1 MLSYVT
7 YKQPCP
13 DWLHTDMTNSYA
25 PSLRGLCECSNAPG
39 RMQCECMERGVTG
52 RVTGGGRR
60 EGWWQGQT
68 GHTQCVTLA
77 GIWREIN
84 ICDQVTI
91 LHSVVQNG
99 WVRFYFISDK
109 MGAKDLAQYLEEND
123 KLGQIELYRSG
134 VNKKQKHN
142 QYFTSKS

>member
-1 MLSYVT
+1 MNT
-7 YKQPCP
+7 P
-13 DWLHTDMTNSYA
+13 
-25 PSLRGLCECSNAPG
+25 
-39 RMQCECMERGVTG
+39 
-52 RVTGGGRR
+52 
-60 EGWWQGQT
+60 
-68 GHTQCVTLA
+68 
-77 GIWREIN
+77 

-123 KLGQIELYRSG
+123 KLGQIELYMSG

-142 QYFTSKS
+142 QYFTSKSLFV